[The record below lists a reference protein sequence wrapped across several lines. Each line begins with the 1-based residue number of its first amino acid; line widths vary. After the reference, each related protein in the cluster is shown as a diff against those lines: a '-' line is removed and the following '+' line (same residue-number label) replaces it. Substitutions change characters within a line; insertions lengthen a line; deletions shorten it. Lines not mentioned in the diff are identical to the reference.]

1 MITNEDIL
9 NMNFYKKEKFTGSY
23 RGMRYLIRKASV
35 PEEDA
40 ESGADESGEAPQ
52 RDVFSVTIW
61 RGPYNYDTTP
71 EEEKRPTAF
80 PSRRRESSRSSTGST
95 PSGRAAGVSG
105 KRGEHASAPPSQTR

>member
-71 EEEKRPTAF
+71 EEEKMTYCF
-80 PSRRRESSRSSTGST
+80 PFTPEGKQQVVDWLNAQWESRR
-95 PSGRAAGVSG
+95 
-105 KRGEHASAPPSQTR
+105 GEWETR

>member
-23 RGMRYLIRKASV
+23 RGMRYLIRKDSV

-40 ESGADESGEAPQ
+40 
-52 RDVFSVTIW
+52 FSVTVW

-71 EEEKRPTAF
+71 EEKKTTCRF
-80 PSRRRESSRSSTGST
+80 PFT
-95 PSGRAAGVSG
+95 PEG
-105 KRGEHASAPPSQTR
+105 KRQVVDWLNAQWESRKSEWETQ

>member
-40 ESGADESGEAPQ
+40 KSGADESGEAP
-52 RDVFSVTIW
+52 RCDVFSVTIW

-71 EEEKRPTAF
+71 EEEKTTCRF
-80 PSRRRESSRSSTGST
+80 PFTPEGKQQVVDWLNAQWESRN
-95 PSGRAAGVSG
+95 
-105 KRGEHASAPPSQTR
+105 GEWETR